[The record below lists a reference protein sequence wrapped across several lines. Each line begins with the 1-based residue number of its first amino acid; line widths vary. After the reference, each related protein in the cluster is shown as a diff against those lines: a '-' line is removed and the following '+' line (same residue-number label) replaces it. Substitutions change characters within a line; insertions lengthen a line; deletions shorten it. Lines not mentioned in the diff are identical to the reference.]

1 MAGHSKFK
9 NIMHRKGAQDAKRAK
24 IFTRLGKE
32 LSVAVK
38 MGADPESNSRLRTA
52 IASCRSANMPN
63 DNIQKVLK
71 KAEMGDGLDYV
82 DIRYEG
88 YGPQGTAFILE
99 ALTDNKNRT
108 ASEVRS
114 TFSKLNGNLA
124 ELGSVSYLF
133 QKIGYICFP
142 LEACDPET
150 FFEVAIDF
158 GAIDVISENK
168 LNEVFTETEN
178 FISINEKLINKF
190 GEAVEASIIWKPNE
204 IIYIKEKDSETI
216 VKLYEAL
223 DEIED
228 VQNVYSNFEFS

>member
-38 MGADPESNSRLRTA
+38 MGSDPESNSRLRTA
-52 IASCRSANMPN
+52 IASCRSANMPKE
-63 DNIQKVLK
+63 NIQKVLK

-133 QKIGYICFP
+133 QKVGYICFP
-142 LEACDPET
+142 LDVCESEK
-150 FFEVAIDF
+150 FFEFAIEI
-158 GAIDVISENK
+158 GAIDVIYDND
-168 LNEVFTETEN
+168 LNEVYTETEN
-178 FISINEKLINKF
+178 FFSINEKLINEF
-190 GEAVEASIIWKPNE
+190 GEALDASIIWKPN
-204 IIYIKEKDSETI
+204 
-216 VKLYEAL
+216 
-223 DEIED
+223 
-228 VQNVYSNFEFS
+228 